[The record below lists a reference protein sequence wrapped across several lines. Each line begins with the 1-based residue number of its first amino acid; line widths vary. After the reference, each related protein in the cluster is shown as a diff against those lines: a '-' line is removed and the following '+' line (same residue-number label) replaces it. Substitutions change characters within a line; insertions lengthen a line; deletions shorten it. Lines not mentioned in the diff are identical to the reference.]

1 MYSVYTKYGHK
12 YASFIEKRM
21 FVKNTK
27 NIFLYFK
34 NLLLSH
40 G

>member
-12 YASFIEKRM
+12 YVSFIEKWM
-21 FVKNTK
+21 FLKNIK